1 MEMANEEEEELLCVI
16 KDVKGFLKRS
26 DGIPSYVSKDQLFS
40 ALTRI
45 MKKPSV
51 HPDKKV
57 EAVDLSGML
66 LKSISG
72 RNYRRRNSHATT
84 DISSRGA
91 SINCVDHSPA
101 PFF

>member
-1 MEMANEEEEELLCVI
+1 MANDEEEELLCVI

-57 EAVDLSGML
+57 EAVDG
-66 LKSISG
+66 LKARVCQEVDG
-72 RNYRRRNSHATT
+72 VAT
-84 DISSRGA
+84 
-91 SINCVDHSPA
+91 VDQELYGKRWSKAGHLIA
-101 PFF
+101 R